1 MKPTPLPEDF
11 LQMVDEAS
19 AGRKIRASLMVGRS
33 LPPLDAPGATSEAW
47 PVRFADMDAVGHMN
61 NASYWIALEEYLSTH
76 SDARRAPLH
85 ATVEHHLAVD
95 PGDEVRIVTQDL
107 GDRVVLRHVLSDNRV
122 AAVTQLVSL

>member
-1 MKPTPLPEDF
+1 
-11 LQMVDEAS
+11 
-19 AGRKIRASLMVGRS
+19 
-33 LPPLDAPGATSEAW
+33 
-47 PVRFADMDAVGHMN
+47 VRFADMDAVGHMN

-85 ATVEHHLAVD
+85 VTVEHHLAVD

>member
-1 MKPTPLPEDF
+1 

-19 AGRKIRASLMVGRS
+19 SGRKIRASLMVGRS

-85 ATVEHHLAVD
+85 VTVEHHLAVY

-107 GDRVVLRHVLSDNRV
+107 SDRVVLRHVLSDNRV